1 MLRLILKGTA
11 GAVTIHDGGSLV
23 ANPSKK
29 TATTGYVTGN
39 LNVQKGGVIT
49 VKKAG
54 ARYDNFEVS
63 GRVSLNT
70 PTINIVYA
78 RGTYAEG
85 EEIKVFDEYTSL
97 NVSGDVTVTP
107 AAPADG
113 LAWDLSSFAED
124 GIIRIVKAT
133 GVNEVEIEQISVSP
147 NPTKD
152 IVRVTFGAPLKND
165 VSLQL
170 LSANGQLLTNERIS
184 AGAKSYDLEVS
195 DRPSGIYFI
204 RFIVG
209 EEQRIYKL
217 LKTE

>member
-1 MLRLILKGTA
+1 M
-11 GAVTIHDGGSLV
+11 
-23 ANPSKK
+23 
-29 TATTGYVTGN
+29 
-39 LNVQKGGVIT
+39 
-49 VKKAG
+49 
-54 ARYDNFEVS
+54 
-63 GRVSLNT
+63 
-70 PTINIVYA
+70 
-78 RGTYAEG
+78 
-85 EEIKVFDEYTSL
+85 
-97 NVSGDVTVTP
+97 
-107 AAPADG
+107 
-113 LAWDLSSFAED
+113 
-124 GIIRIVKAT
+124 

-152 IVRVTFGAPLKND
+152 IARVTFGAPLKND

>member
-1 MLRLILKGTA
+1 
-11 GAVTIHDGGSLV
+11 V

-39 LNVQKGGVIT
+39 LNVQKGGVVTI
-49 VKKAG
+49 KKAG
-54 ARYDNFEVS
+54 TRYDQFDVS

-78 RGTYAEG
+78 RGTYEEG
-85 EEIKVFDEYTSL
+85 EEIKVFDGYTSL

-107 AAPADG
+107 ATPAEG
-113 LAWDLSSFAED
+113 LAWDLSTFAED
-124 GIIRIVKAT
+124 GVIRIVKAT
-133 GVNEVEIEQISVSP
+133 SVDEVEIDQIRVSP

-152 IVRVTFGAPLKND
+152 IARVTFAAPLKND
-165 VSLQL
+165 VVLQL
-170 LSANGQLLTNERIS
+170 LATNGQVLTGERIS
-184 AGAKSYDLEVS
+184 AGTKSYDLDVS

-204 RFIVG
+204 RIIIG

-217 LKTE
+217 LKSE